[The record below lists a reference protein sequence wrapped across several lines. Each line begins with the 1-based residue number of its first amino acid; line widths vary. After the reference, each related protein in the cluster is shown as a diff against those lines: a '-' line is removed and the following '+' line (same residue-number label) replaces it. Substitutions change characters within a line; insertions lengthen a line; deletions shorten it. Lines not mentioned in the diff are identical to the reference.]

1 MNEAHKRETPLAG
14 GVTQVPNQ
22 ITDAAIVAP
31 LDECGN
37 AGKREA
43 TLMAQ
48 FALAGHAVHR
58 LADGGFLVCRHGYV
72 KHCPDLA
79 ALSGFARQSG
89 VRS

>member
-1 MNEAHKRETPLAG
+1 MSDPQIAQNPGGAGLSAETKTNP
-14 GVTQVPNQ
+14 
-22 ITDAAIVAP
+22 AIVAP
-31 LDECGN
+31 LEECGN